1 MAFCIF
7 AIKGELNGV
16 IVLLGSILLGIFH
29 VFACLWYLTSF
40 LFGWLVAFIGF
51 RLSSVRY
58 LLALEPD
65 NYSVSSLALFT
76 GINRETI
83 VKLAVLSVKHIHS
96 ITAAALLTGPI
107 FIRYADIS
115 EFVITVDIK

>member
-1 MAFCIF
+1 MY
-7 AIKGELNGV
+7 L
-16 IVLLGSILLGIFH
+16 H
-29 VFACLWYLTSF
+29 VVDTSTVSYLV
-40 LFGWLVAFIGF
+40 GWLVVGFIGF

>member
-1 MAFCIF
+1 MIQLL
-7 AIKGELNGV
+7 LNKTTPHFQ
-16 IVLLGSILLGIFH
+16 LLPMSKVDQSKLRIHEVPSLHNPKRHIILH
-29 VFACLWYLTSF
+29 KCLI
-40 LFGWLVAFIGF
+40 WLLVGFIGF

-83 VKLAVLSVKHIHS
+83 VKLTVLSVKHIHS
-96 ITAAALLTGPI
+96 ITAAALLIGPI

-115 EFVITVDIK
+115 